1 MKVCDHVV
9 PVGAV
14 GKWNRS
20 CDFQGHFL
28 PVFSIAFGSPIRSL
42 FLLLSFL
49 FPHGVSAHLDAMG
62 VVHQAVEDS
71 VGQLKTF

>member
-14 GKWNRS
+14 GKWR
-20 CDFQGHFL
+20 FL
-28 PVFSIAFGSPIRSL
+28 PVFSIAFGPPIRSL